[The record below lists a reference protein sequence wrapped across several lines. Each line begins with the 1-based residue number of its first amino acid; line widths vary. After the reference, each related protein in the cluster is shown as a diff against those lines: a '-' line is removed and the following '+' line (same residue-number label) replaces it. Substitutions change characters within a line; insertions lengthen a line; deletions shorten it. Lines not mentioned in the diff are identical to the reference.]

1 MSSIHRGQNV
11 KDQVDW
17 ENRKILIIKARVEG
31 KDEIFGISVQWFLFI
46 RNVKGSVK
54 CIFKMCFCMV
64 CAHSWRGSGST
75 EPIVLWGVWGGVFVQ
90 SDKKKTWK
98 TGLPLFLCGAVK
110 FGLKLGPQG
119 RTFNRE
125 LSFPASILITLGFKV
140 DGRPA

>member
-1 MSSIHRGQNV
+1 MP
-11 KDQVDW
+11 
-17 ENRKILIIKARVEG
+17 ILGVAVALQRP
-31 KDEIFGISVQWFLFI
+31 LF
-46 RNVKGSVK
+46 
-54 CIFKMCFCMV
+54 F
-64 CAHSWRGSGST
+64 
-75 EPIVLWGVWGGVFVQ
+75 EEYEGVFVQ